1 MSTSAQRDP
10 RWTSWDTQEVRQ
22 VLESLRDLV
31 VGSNVP
37 KADWEAAKFDVLAG
51 FAAIAEPLRAVPH
64 EVLEA
69 TRELTKISLLEEGA
83 AAAAGLR
90 TVTEE
95 QLQQALM
102 GTLAPET
109 IPKPAGP

>member
-1 MSTSAQRDP
+1 
-10 RWTSWDTQEVRQ
+10 EVRQ

-31 VGSNVP
+31 VGSNVL
-37 KADWEAAKFDVLAG
+37 KSDWEAARFDVLAG
-51 FAAIAEPLRAVPH
+51 FAAIAGPLQTVPQ
-64 EVLEA
+64 EVLDA
-69 TRELTKISLLEEGA
+69 TRELAALGLLEEGA

-102 GTLAPET
+102 GTLSPEAVL
-109 IPKPAGP
+109 KPAGP